1 MSQRSAEPPHTTR
14 TRWADPLLAVVVA
27 AGFQAEVW
35 LAGDPSQHRPAVAV
49 CALAMSL
56 ALAIRRRAPLVAVTV
71 IGAAYVALLRLGATE
86 YLTIVVIILIAA
98 YSAGHNPD
106 RLRAITGGLIILAAN
121 CYEVVLDAPR
131 AAAEYGFIVLIVGA
145 AWLAGFGMEQRE
157 RRASRLVDE
166 AIALRRE
173 RDSAADQAA
182 SDEELVKS
190 SVYES

>member
-131 AAAEYGFIVLIVGA
+131 PQISEFAAERAGIGLTGRRWWSGGSGHAHLVCLWTLGWLLRHVGRA
-145 AWLAGFGMEQRE
+145 CSGRFSGFGHG
-157 RRASRLVDE
+157 
-166 AIALRRE
+166 
-173 RDSAADQAA
+173 
-182 SDEELVKS
+182 
-190 SVYES
+190 